1 MTQYQLLT
9 GDGVPVVIDDA
20 AVEAL
25 GARLRGPLLRPGDPD
40 YDAARAVWNGM
51 IDRHPALIARC
62 VCTEDV
68 VAAVRFASDHAL
80 LVAVR
85 GGGHN
90 VAGSAV
96 CDQGLV
102 IDLSSMKAI
111 QVDPM
116 ARTVRAQAGATW
128 GDLDRATQAFGL
140 ATPGGLVSETGIAG
154 LTLGGGIGWLR
165 NMYGLSCDNLISAE
179 LVTADGQ
186 VRLVN
191 ASEHADLFWA
201 LRGGGGNFGV
211 VTLFEYRLH
220 PVGPEVALCFV
231 LYPAAQARAAL
242 QFFRT
247 YAAAAPDEI
256 SAIAVMGTVPH
267 ADAYPIETQGQRYIV
282 FGACYAGPVE
292 VGQQLLQPL
301 REWSAPLLDFS
312 GVMPYVDVQTLW
324 DADYPAGKLRYY
336 WKSIYVDELSDA
348 VIDRLVRAASESPSH
363 HATVDIW
370 HMGGALGRID
380 AGASAFGRRDM
391 PYLIGIEGNWEE
403 PSDDMSNI
411 AWTRTLW
418 GDLQRFSSGAVYL
431 NFPGFGEEGEALVR
445 AGYGENYERLAAL
458 KRQYDPTNLFR
469 MNQNILPEAG
479 AAG

>member
-1 MTQYQLLT
+1 MPQYQLIT
-9 GDGVPVVIDDA
+9 GAGATIVLDDVAVTQLA
-20 AVEAL
+20 AS
-25 GARLRGPLLRPGDPD
+25 LRGSLIRPGDAD
-40 YDAARAVWNGM
+40 YDTARAVWNGM

-68 VAAVRFASDHAL
+68 VTAIRFARAHAL

-96 CDQGLV
+96 CDDGLV
-102 IDLSSMKAI
+102 IDLSRMKAI
-111 QVDPM
+111 QIDPA
-116 ARTVRAQAGATW
+116 ARTVRAQAGLTW
-128 GDLDRATQAFGL
+128 GDLDRATQELGL

-165 NMYGLSCDNLISAE
+165 NKYGLSCDNLISAE
-179 LVTADGQ
+179 IVTADGQ
-186 VRLVN
+186 IRTVS
-191 ASEHADLFWA
+191 AHEHADLFWA
-201 LRGGGGNFGV
+201 LRGGGGNYGV
-211 VTLFEYRLH
+211 VTMFEYQLH

-231 LYPAAQARAAL
+231 LYPAAQAREAL
-242 QFFRT
+242 QFFRS

-267 ADAYPIETQGQRYIV
+267 ADAYPLETQGQRYIV
-282 FGACYAGPVE
+282 FGACYAGPVDL
-292 VGQQLLQPL
+292 GQQVLQPL
-301 REWSAPLLDFS
+301 REWSTPMLDFS

-348 VIDRLVRAASESPSH
+348 VIDRLVSAASESPSH
-363 HATVDIW
+363 HATVDVW
-370 HMGGALGRID
+370 HIGGAIGRID
-380 AGASAFGRRDM
+380 ATASAFGRRDM
-391 PYLIGIEGNWEE
+391 PYLIGIEGNWEDARDDE
-403 PSDDMSNI
+403 PNI

-418 GDLQRFSSGAVYL
+418 ADLHRFSSGAVYL

-445 AGYGENYERLAAL
+445 AGYGENYDRLAAL
-458 KRQYDPTNLFR
+458 KRTYDPTNLFR
-469 MNQNILPEAG
+469 LNQNVAPAT
-479 AAG
+479 